1 MLPDLITLF
10 WPLLVSLVLVTFFL
24 SLLNW
29 LLLKRH
35 SHLNGEQKLPRQLTM
50 LVANIVG
57 IITIVLTLPVSEAIQ
72 NQILALIGIL
82 LSGMVAFSST
92 SIMTNVMAGLVLRF
106 NKPFRVG
113 DFVRVNGFSGRV
125 AEMGLLDTEIQTE
138 TRELIS
144 FANSVLVNS
153 PLTVV
158 RSSGAIISVELSLG
172 YEVHHSKVEKH
183 LLSAASHCGLE
194 DSFVQVIGLGDYAV
208 SYRVAGLLTDV
219 KSMLSARSKLHK
231 AVLDSLHQAG
241 IEIVSPAFTNTRP
254 QEPGIVMIP
263 AAPRTTKSANHEDS
277 RPEAVIFDKAEEAEA
292 IQQDRVALE
301 EQLATLQTAIKDAE
315 AEEKNLLK
323 EQLNFTKTKL
333 DALNNTQ
340 PKPEGSSAPVE
351 QPAPSRLSD

>member
-1 MLPDLITLF
+1 MQPNLFTLF
-10 WPLLVSLVLVTFFL
+10 WPLLVSLVLVTLFL

-35 SHLNGEQKLPRQLTM
+35 SHLSGEKKLPRQLTM

-106 NKPFRVG
+106 NKPFRIG

-172 YEVHHSKVEKH
+172 YEIHHSKIEKH
-183 LLSAASHCGLE
+183 LLSAASNCGLE
-194 DSFVQVIGLGDYAV
+194 DSFVQVIGLGDYSV
-208 SYRVAGLLTDV
+208 SYRIAGLLTDV

-254 QEPGIVMIP
+254 QEPGSVMIP
-263 AAPRTTKSANHEDS
+263 AAPRKTKIANHEDN

-292 IQQDRVALE
+292 VHQDRVALE
-301 EQLATLQTAIKDAE
+301 EQLAALQAALKDANGE
-315 AEEKNLLK
+315 DKNLLK
-323 EQLNFTKTKL
+323 EQLEFTRMKL
-333 DALNNTQ
+333 DELNNTQ
-340 PKPEGSSAPVE
+340 PKQEGS
-351 QPAPSRLSD
+351 PAPAEQKLASK

>member
-35 SHLNGEQKLPRQLTM
+35 THLNGEQKLPRQLTM

-57 IITIVLTLPVSEAIQ
+57 VIAIVLTLPVSEAIQ

-106 NKPFRVG
+106 NKPFRIG
-113 DFVRVNGFSGRV
+113 DFVGVNGFSGRV

-172 YEVHHSKVEKH
+172 YEIHHTRVEKH
-183 LLSAASHCGLE
+183 LLSAAAECGLE
-194 DSFVQVIGLGDYAV
+194 DSFVQVIALGDYSV
-208 SYRVAGLLTDV
+208 SYRIAGLLTDV

-254 QEPGIVMIP
+254 QEPGSVMIP
-263 AAPRTTKSANHEDS
+263 SAPRKAKVASEQDN

-292 IQQDRVALE
+292 VQQDRVALE
-301 EQLATLQTAIKDAE
+301 AQLATLQAALKDANS
-315 AEEKNLLK
+315 EEKNLLK
-323 EQLNFTKTKL
+323 EQLDFTKTKL
-333 DALNNTQ
+333 DELNNTK
-340 PKPEGSSAPVE
+340 PKQEGVSASAST
-351 QPAPSRLSD
+351 PAAD

>member
-1 MLPDLITLF
+1 MLPQSIALF
-10 WPLLVSLVLVTFFL
+10 WPLLVSLVLVTLFL

-35 SHLNGEQKLPRQLTM
+35 SHLSGEKKLPRQLTL

-57 IITIVLTLPVSEAIQ
+57 VIAIVLTLPVSEAIQ

-106 NKPFRVG
+106 NKPFRIG
-113 DFVRVNGFSGRV
+113 DFVRVNGFFGRV

-144 FANSVLVNS
+144 FANSTLVNS

-172 YEVHHSKVEKH
+172 YEIHHAKVEKH
-183 LLSAASHCGLE
+183 LLVAAAECGLE
-194 DSFVQVIGLGDYAV
+194 DSFVQVIALGDFSV
-208 SYRVAGLLTDV
+208 SYRIAGLLTDV

-254 QEPGIVMIP
+254 QEPGNVMIP
-263 AAPRTTKSANHEDS
+263 TAPKKAKTPEPEQS

-292 IQQDRVALE
+292 VQQDRVTLESQITAL
-301 EQLATLQTAIKDAE
+301 QAAIKE
-315 AEEKNLLK
+315 ADSEEKSLLK
-323 EQLNFTKTKL
+323 EQLDFTRAKL
-333 DALNNTQ
+333 DELNTTVA
-340 PKPEGSSAPVE
+340 KEEGSATP
-351 QPAPSRLSD
+351 PASR